1 MKSLIAFGV
10 LAAMLTPQI
19 GFSDERSV
27 YLGAGV
33 TLLEG
38 EYDSSVAGGDLEDET
53 GGFEL
58 LVGGEITPFLDVQFR
73 YGRGGTAFSDTV
85 LGTDVE
91 VDIDYKAGAYLT
103 LHPVDPLSLG
113 DAIYYQ
119 PYLIAGYTSVK
130 ATAELP
136 DLDVK
141 SDDRDEDI
149 SYGAGVTFS
158 VNEWT
163 FVDLEYMHLYDEND
177 LELRQF
183 LLGFRISLY

>member
-1 MKSLIAFGV
+1 MKSLIVFGV
-10 LAAMLTPQI
+10 FAAMITPQL

-53 GGFEL
+53 AGFEL
-58 LVGGEITPFLDVQFR
+58 LVGGEITPYLDVQVR
-73 YGRGGTAFSDTV
+73 YGQGGTALSDTV
-85 LGTDVE
+85 LGTDVD

-103 LHPVDPLSLG
+103 LHPVDPLGSV
-113 DAIYYQ
+113 IRYQ

-149 SYGAGVTFS
+149 SYGAGVTFN

-183 LLGFRISLY
+183 HLGFRISLY

>member
-1 MKSLIAFGV
+1 M
-10 LAAMLTPQI
+10 
-19 GFSDERSV
+19 
-27 YLGAGV
+27 
-33 TLLEG
+33 
-38 EYDSSVAGGDLEDET
+38 
-53 GGFEL
+53 
-58 LVGGEITPFLDVQFR
+58 
-73 YGRGGTAFSDTV
+73 
-85 LGTDVE
+85 LGTDVD

-103 LHPVDPLSLG
+103 LHPVDPLGSV
-113 DAIYYQ
+113 IRYQ

-149 SYGAGVTFS
+149 SYGAGVTFN

-183 LLGFRISLY
+183 HLGFRISLY